1 MNEPSARQIRKF
13 NPGTLQSDAEVKR
26 QFVVREREFG
36 LVMEVLGGNIGS
48 ASCQHVLL
56 VAPRGRGKTMLL
68 ARAAAELRTNEGLSE
83 RLFPVRFM
91 EENPEIFDASDFWL
105 EALFHLAREL
115 AARDAGLARELREAH
130 GALAARPRG
139 DFLLEE
145 RARAAVLET
154 ADRLGKQLVLMV
166 ENLQALCADA
176 DDDFGW
182 KLRKEL
188 QTEPRVMLLA
198 TAAGRFKGLD
208 DAREPFF
215 ELFRVVDLEPL
226 DTESCRRLWKMAAG
240 GDVDGREIRPLEI
253 LTGGSPRLLTI
264 LAGFARRRS
273 MRELLEQLV
282 QLVDEHTEYFRGVL
296 EAFAKTERRVYLS
309 VVDLWRP
316 SSVGEIAARARLD
329 IRVVSTMLGRLA
341 GRGAVIAEGKGGKR
355 LYAAAERLYSIYYK
369 LRRERGE
376 AAVVQHLIRFMTV
389 FYSRGELAGMSGMLH
404 EEAAQRPSIREGIER
419 AMVEDPHIRGVLRGM
434 GWPEPEGAAGRGAEF
449 SGGTALEEVKRLAAQ
464 GLEHAQSGEMEAAI
478 AAWDEVVERFGNS
491 HAPEVQDWVAAAL
504 YDKGRLQGKSGDA
517 EAAIATCNEVVK
529 RFGGND
535 APDIRY
541 WVAAA
546 LCWKANQQGKLGEA
560 GAAIT
565 TCNEVVGRFENSDA
579 LETQGWVAAALCW
592 KANQQEELSETEAAI
607 ATYDEVVKRFGGS
620 DAPDTRYWVAVAL
633 CEKGERQGESGDAEA
648 AIATCDEVVKRFGD
662 SDAPNIQFIVSMS
675 LCWKGNQQE
684 ELSETEAAIATYDEV
699 VKRYG
704 GSDAPDTQFWA
715 VLALCRKG
723 NRQRE
728 SGETEAAIATY
739 DEVVGRYGSSDAP
752 EIRYWVAAALC
763 EKGNQQGE
771 SGRTEAAIATYDEVV
786 ERYGCVA
793 ASSIQYWATKA
804 LLKANCL
811 RAWALLMLGR
821 HGASLDAFRSAYAAF
836 DPENKEAV
844 REMLQFL
851 PGFVASGASGRDIAE
866 ILSSDEAK
874 SAALGP
880 LIVALRR
887 HGGEDVRAPAEIS
900 DVAQDIL
907 KDIDERIEDKKE
919 KSVRAAS

>member
-36 LVMEVLGGNIGS
+36 LVMEVLRGNIGS
-48 ASCQHVLL
+48 ASCRHVLL

-215 ELFRVVDLEPL
+215 ELFRVVNLEPL

-273 MRELLEQLV
+273 MRELLEELV
-282 QLVDEHTEYFRGVL
+282 QLVDEHTEYFRGFL

-341 GRGAVIAEGKGGKR
+341 DRGAVTAEGKGGKR

-419 AMVEDPHIRGVLRGM
+419 AMVEDPQIRGVLRDM

-449 SGGTALEEVKRLAAQ
+449 SGDTVLEEVKRLAAR

-491 HAPEVQDWVAAAL
+491 NAPEVQDWVAAAL
-504 YDKGRLQGKSGDA
+504 
-517 EAAIATCNEVVK
+517 
-529 RFGGND
+529 
-535 APDIRY
+535 
-541 WVAAA
+541 
-546 LCWKANQQGKLGEA
+546 
-560 GAAIT
+560 
-565 TCNEVVGRFENSDA
+565 
-579 LETQGWVAAALCW
+579 
-592 KANQQEELSETEAAI
+592 
-607 ATYDEVVKRFGGS
+607 
-620 DAPDTRYWVAVAL
+620 
-633 CEKGERQGESGDAEA
+633 
-648 AIATCDEVVKRFGD
+648 
-662 SDAPNIQFIVSMS
+662 
-675 LCWKGNQQE
+675 CWKG
-684 ELSETEAAIATYDEV
+684 D
-699 VKRYG
+699 
-704 GSDAPDTQFWA
+704 
-715 VLALCRKG
+715 
-723 NRQRE
+723 RQRE
-728 SGETEAAIATY
+728 SGETETAIATY
-739 DEVVGRYGSSDAP
+739 DEVVGRYRGSDASDVQYWP
-752 EIRYWVAAALC
+752 VRALYWKGGQQENSGEIEAAVATYGELVERFGDSDEPNIPHWVVAALC
-763 EKGNQQGE
+763 RKGYWLGDLGDSEAAIAVFDEVVERYGSSGSDASNIQYWVGMALCLKGEQQGKL
-771 SGRTEAAIATYDEVV
+771 GAAEAAIATYDEVV
-786 ERYGCVA
+786 ERYGNSGSDVLDIHYWVGMALCRKGVQQEKSGKAGA
-793 ASSIQYWATKA
+793 AIATYDEVVERYGSDDAPDIRYWGTAV
-804 LLKANCL
+804 LLQANCL
-811 RAWALLMLGR
+811 RARALLVQGR
-821 HGASLDAFRSAYAAF
+821 QRASLDAFRSAYAAF

-851 PGFVASGASGRDIAE
+851 PGFIAVGAAGRDIVE

>member
-1 MNEPSARQIRKF
+1 MNESSARQIRKF

-36 LVMEVLGGNIGS
+36 LVMEVLRGNIGS
-48 ASCQHVLL
+48 ASCRHVLL

-188 QTEPRVMLLA
+188 QTESRVMLLA

-273 MRELLEQLV
+273 MRELLEELV
-282 QLVDEHTEYFRGVL
+282 QLVDEHTEYFRGFL
-296 EAFAKTERRVYLS
+296 EAFGKTERRVYLS

-341 GRGAVIAEGKGGKR
+341 GRGAVTAEGKGGKR

-449 SGGTALEEVKRLAAQ
+449 SGDTVLEEVKRIAAQ
-464 GLEHAQSGEMEAAI
+464 GLEHVQSGETEAAI

-491 HAPEVQDWVAAAL
+491 NAPEVQDWVAAAL
-504 YDKGRLQGKSGDA
+504 CWKGDRQRESGETETAIATYDEVVGRYRGSDASDVQYWPVRALYWKGGQQENSGEIEAAVATYGELVERYGGSDAPNIPHWVVAALCRKGYWLGDLGDSEAAIAVFDEVVERYGSSGSDASNIQYWVGMALCLKGEQQGKLGAA
-517 EAAIATCNEVVK
+517 EAAIATYDEVVG
-529 RFGGND
+529 RYGSSD

-546 LCWKANQQGKLGEA
+546 L
-560 GAAIT
+560 
-565 TCNEVVGRFENSDA
+565 
-579 LETQGWVAAALCW
+579 
-592 KANQQEELSETEAAI
+592 
-607 ATYDEVVKRFGGS
+607 Y
-620 DAPDTRYWVAVAL
+620 
-633 CEKGERQGESGDAEA
+633 EKGNQQGESG
-648 AIATCDEVVKRFGD
+648 R
-662 SDAPNIQFIVSMS
+662 
-675 LCWKGNQQE
+675 
-684 ELSETEAAIATYDEV
+684 TEAAIATYDEV

-704 GSDAPDTQFWA
+704 GSDAPDTQ
-715 VLALCRKG
+715 
-723 NRQRE
+723 
-728 SGETEAAIATY
+728 
-739 DEVVGRYGSSDAP
+739 
-752 EIRYWVAAALC
+752 YWV
-763 EKGNQQGE
+763 
-771 SGRTEAAIATYDEVV
+771 
-786 ERYGCVA
+786 
-793 ASSIQYWATKA
+793 TKS

-811 RAWALLMLGR
+811 RAWALLMQGR

-836 DPENKEAV
+836 DIENRAAV

-851 PGFVASGASGRDIAE
+851 PGFVAAGASGRDIVE

-887 HGGEDVRAPAEIS
+887 HDGEDVRAPAEIS

>member
-36 LVMEVLGGNIGS
+36 LVMEVLRGNIGS
-48 ASCQHVLL
+48 ASCRHVLL

-130 GALAARPRG
+130 GALAARPRR

-145 RARAAVLET
+145 RARAAVLEA

-208 DAREPFF
+208 NAREPFF

-273 MRELLEQLV
+273 MRELLEELV
-282 QLVDEHTEYFRGVL
+282 QLVDEHTEYFRGFL

-341 GRGAVIAEGKGGKR
+341 DRGAVIAEGKGGKR

-419 AMVEDPHIRGVLRGM
+419 AMVEDPQIRGVLRDM

-449 SGGTALEEVKRLAAQ
+449 SGDTVLEEVKRLAAQ
-464 GLEHAQSGEMEAAI
+464 GLEHAQSGETEAAI
-478 AAWDEVVERFGNS
+478 ATWDEVVERFGNS
-491 HAPEVQDWVAAAL
+491 NAPEVQDWVAAAL
-504 YDKGRLQGKSGDA
+504 CWKGDRQRESGETETAIATYDEVVGRYRGSDASDVQYWPVRALYWKGGQQENSGEIEAAVATYGELVERFGDSDEPNIPRWVVAALCRKGYWLGDLGDSEAAIAVFDEVVERYGSSGSDASNIQYWVGMALCLKGEQQGKLGAA
-517 EAAIATCNEVVK
+517 EAAIATYDEVVG
-529 RFGGND
+529 RYGSSD

-546 LCWKANQQGKLGEA
+546 L
-560 GAAIT
+560 
-565 TCNEVVGRFENSDA
+565 
-579 LETQGWVAAALCW
+579 
-592 KANQQEELSETEAAI
+592 
-607 ATYDEVVKRFGGS
+607 Y
-620 DAPDTRYWVAVAL
+620 
-633 CEKGERQGESGDAEA
+633 EKGNQQGESG
-648 AIATCDEVVKRFGD
+648 R
-662 SDAPNIQFIVSMS
+662 
-675 LCWKGNQQE
+675 
-684 ELSETEAAIATYDEV
+684 TEAAIATYDEV

-704 GSDAPDTQFWA
+704 GSDAPDTQ
-715 VLALCRKG
+715 
-723 NRQRE
+723 
-728 SGETEAAIATY
+728 
-739 DEVVGRYGSSDAP
+739 
-752 EIRYWVAAALC
+752 YWV
-763 EKGNQQGE
+763 
-771 SGRTEAAIATYDEVV
+771 
-786 ERYGCVA
+786 
-793 ASSIQYWATKA
+793 TKA

-811 RAWALLMLGR
+811 RAWALLMQGR
-821 HGASLDAFRSAYAAF
+821 HGASLNAFRSAYAAC
-836 DPENKEAV
+836 DIENRAALD
-844 REMLQFL
+844 EMLQFL
-851 PGFVASGASGRDIAE
+851 PDFIAAGASGRDIAE

-907 KDIDERIEDKKE
+907 KDIYDRIESKEE
-919 KSVRAAS
+919 KSVRAAP